1 MWATALIQAVGLA
14 YQAATATG
22 VSATLGATECGGLLQ
37 SPVPT
42 PTPTHGYVH
51 CTTATTLLAGTTT
64 FVAAAFLR
72 VASGIKNFKL

>member
-22 VSATLGATECGGLLQ
+22 VSATLGATEAGGLLQ

-42 PTPTHGYVH
+42 RGGVH
-51 CTTATTLLAGTTT
+51 CTTTTT
-64 FVAAAFLR
+64 MFSETTHIDSAAFLR

>member
-42 PTPTHGYVH
+42 PTHGYVL